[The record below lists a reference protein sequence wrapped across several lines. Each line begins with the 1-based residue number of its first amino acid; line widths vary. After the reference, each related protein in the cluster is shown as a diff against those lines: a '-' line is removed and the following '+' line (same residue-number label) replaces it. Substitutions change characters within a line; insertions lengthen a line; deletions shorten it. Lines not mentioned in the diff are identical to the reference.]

1 MFQTDTANLMLWDE
15 FNNTVWQSFDHP
27 TNMLLP
33 NQIMLP
39 GGNPVYASQDA
50 SSQVEG
56 IGTYSLR
63 VGEAGLVLYV
73 NLDVHEPLAYWT
85 FGFYGSNY
93 TSSILN
99 SCNLPIYVEFFAYL
113 PHSLEYVGVLKQSKA
128 FTSNATRTCN
138 SSRNWT
144 ALPAQGLFE
153 INQKWTGGAGRK
165 LALKLEYDGRLNLY
179 SWNTADTAVTSP
191 TTYTLFGDDQ
201 PCSLPK
207 LCRQFGVCNPMSAT
221 QCSCP
226 SSTNASES
234 FTPRVASDLSQGCS
248 APGVY
253 LSCANSTNQYLVRLS
268 GIDYFPNNFLEPLKM
283 TIDRCADL
291 CLSNCTCYGAF
302 YRINSGGCFHIFQPL
317 MTLTNQSNS
326 SYVAFIKLQKSSDL
340 GANSSRT
347 AKVSS
352 AAKKW
357 AGIISAPVAIVV
369 LLTLSGTLWWRKSGN
384 KLRQTEEE
392 IFLDTLPGLPPR
404 FQFKQL
410 EVATE
415 RFSHKLG
422 QGAFGVVYKGTLP
435 DGTEVAVKK
444 LEGDNVDHG
453 QLKQFRAEV
462 ATIGRIHH
470 FNLVRLCGFCVE
482 GSYRILVYEF
492 MENGSLDC
500 LLFSTNVSEEGGN
513 PISLDWLTRL
523 NIAISTARGLA
534 YLHEDCREKIL
545 HLDIKPQNILLD
557 KNFVAKVADFGLAKL
572 TKRDQSLV
580 MTQMRGTPGYLAPE
594 WLLLGAVTEKADVY
608 SYGMVLLELISGRCN
623 VDRSLDT
630 DRWFYP
636 AWASQKYSVGEI
648 MELVDTR
655 LQCSSGPSTN
665 EVQKVLQIAFWC
677 IQEDETIRPP
687 MGFVVQ
693 MLEGHV
699 EVPEPPIDFHF
710 LQRTEKR
717 VANIMSSSLN
727 ESTQQH
733 QPKSTSK
740 QRSMEGAQWNSQPH
754 MLPRQQ

>member
-1 MFQTDTANLMLWDE
+1 MQYLVFQTDTANLMLWDK
-15 FNNTVWQSFDHP
+15 FNNSVWQSFDHP

-39 GGNPVYASQDA
+39 GGNPVYASQDD

-56 IGTYSLR
+56 IGTYSLTM
-63 VGEAGLVLYV
+63 GEAGLILYV

-93 TSSILN
+93 TSSVLR

-113 PHSLEYVGVLKQSKA
+113 PHSQEYVGVLNQSKA
-128 FTSNATRTCN
+128 VANNATTTCN
-138 SSRNWT
+138 PRNWT
-144 ALPAQGLFE
+144 TLPAQGLFE
-153 INQKWTGGAGRK
+153 INQKWTGSSSGK
-165 LALKLEYDGRLNLY
+165 IALKLEYDGKLNLY
-179 SWNTADTAVTSP
+179 SWNTGDTAVTSP
-191 TTYTLFGDDQ
+191 TTYTLFGGDQ

-207 LCRQFGVCNPMSAT
+207 ICRQFGVCNPKSAT

-248 APGVY
+248 APGVL
-253 LSCANSTNQYLVRLS
+253 LSCENNNTANQYLVRLT
-268 GIDYFPNNFLEPLKM
+268 GIDYFANDFLEPLQM
-283 TIDRCADL
+283 TIDSCADL

-302 YRINSGGCFHIFQPL
+302 YRIHSGACFLLFQPL

-326 SYVAFIKLQKSSDL
+326 SYVAFIKLQKSSP
-340 GANSSRT
+340 GTNSST
-347 AKVSS
+347 TSKVSS
-352 AAKKW
+352 ATKKL
-357 AGIISAPVAIVV
+357 AAIIGAPVAIIVFLI
-369 LLTLSGTLWWRKSGN
+369 LLGTLWWRKATS
-384 KLRQTEEE
+384 KLHQTEEE

-415 RFSHKLG
+415 RFSHKIG
-422 QGAFGVVYKGTLP
+422 QGAFGVVYKGTLS

-444 LEGDNVDHG
+444 LEGDNLDQG

-500 LLFSTNVSEEGGN
+500 FLFNKNLLEEGEN
-513 PISLDWLTRL
+513 VVSLDWLTRL

-534 YLHEDCREKIL
+534 YLHDDCREKIL

-630 DRWFYP
+630 DTWFYP
-636 AWASQKYSVGEI
+636 AWASQKYCVGEI
-648 MELVDTR
+648 MELVDMR
-655 LQCSSGPSTN
+655 LQCSGPSQD
-665 EVQKVLQIAFWC
+665 EVLKVLQIAFWC
-677 IQEDETIRPP
+677 IQEDETRRPP

-693 MLEGHV
+693 MLEGHI

-710 LQRTEKR
+710 LKRTERR
-717 VANIMSSSLN
+717 VANIISSSFT
-727 ESTQQH
+727 ESTQEA
-733 QPKSTSK
+733 K
-740 QRSMEGAQWNSQPH
+740 QQKTGPQWNPQPQ
-754 MLPRQQ
+754 MLPR

>member
-1 MFQTDTANLMLWDE
+1 MFQTDTANLMLWDKS
-15 FNNTVWQSFDHP
+15 NNSVWQSFDHP

-39 GGNPVYASQDA
+39 GGNPVYASQDE

-56 IGTYSLR
+56 IGTYSLTM
-63 VGEAGLVLYV
+63 GEAGLILYV

-93 TSSILN
+93 TSSILS
-99 SCNLPIYVEFFAYL
+99 SCNLPIYAEFFTNL
-113 PHSLEYVGVLKQSKA
+113 SHSQEYVGVLNQSKA
-128 FTSNATRTCN
+128 FASNATTTCN
-138 SSRNWT
+138 SRNWT
-144 ALPAQGLFE
+144 TLPAQGLFE
-153 INQKWTGGAGRK
+153 INQKWTGSSNK
-165 LALKLEYDGRLNLY
+165 KIALKLEYDGKLNLY
-179 SWNTADTAVTSP
+179 SWSTGDTAVTSP

-234 FTPRVASDLSQGCS
+234 FTPRVPSDLSQGCS
-248 APGVY
+248 APGVL
-253 LSCANSTNQYLVRLS
+253 LSCDENNNTTANQYLVRFT
-268 GIDYFPNNFLEPLKM
+268 GIDYFANNFLQPLQT
-283 TIDRCADL
+283 TIESCADL

-302 YRINSGGCFHIFQPL
+302 YRIHSGACFHIYQPL

-326 SYVAFIKLQKSSDL
+326 SYVAFIKLQKSTSL
-340 GANSSRT
+340 GANSSTTLKR
-347 AKVSS
+347 
-352 AAKKW
+352 AA
-357 AGIISAPVAIVV
+357 IIGAPVAFIVFFLI
-369 LLTLSGTLWWRKSGN
+369 LLGTFWWRKASR
-384 KLRQTEEE
+384 KLHQTEEE

-415 RFSHKLG
+415 RFSHKIG

-444 LEGDNVDHG
+444 LEGDNLDHG

-500 LLFSTNVSEEGGN
+500 LLFQKKLLEEGDN
-513 PISLDWLTRL
+513 VVSLDWLTRL

-534 YLHEDCREKIL
+534 YLHDDCREKIL

-572 TKRDQSLV
+572 TNRDQSLV

-623 VDRSLDT
+623 VDRSLDIDT
-630 DRWFYP
+630 WFYP
-636 AWASQKYSVGEI
+636 AWASHKYCVGEI
-648 MELVDTR
+648 MELVDSH
-655 LQCSSGPSTN
+655 LQSSGPSKD
-665 EVQKVLQIAFWC
+665 EVLKVLQIAFWC
-677 IQEDETIRPP
+677 IQEDETSRPP
-687 MGFVVQ
+687 MGFVVK
-693 MLEGHV
+693 MLEGHI

-710 LQRTEKR
+710 LQRTERR
-717 VANIMSSSLN
+717 VANIISSSWKN
-727 ESTQQH
+727 ESTQE
-733 QPKSTSK
+733 PKSILWKHQKKEYT
-740 QRSMEGAQWNSQPH
+740 QWNSQPQ
-754 MLPRQQ
+754 MLPR